1 MKAAL
6 KSGVEKGELIQVKMS
21 YKLSAD
27 AKKVLKK
34 GPAKKK
40 AAPKKKTTVT
50 KKKTAPKKKAAPKKK
65 VSSLSIPVLPYL
77 VGCCDPF
84 KCQL

>member
-27 AKKVLKK
+27 AKKELKK

-65 VSSLSIPVLPYL
+65 VSL
-77 VGCCDPF
+77 
-84 KCQL
+84 